1 MEHKKGYFA
10 QARFVRISPTKVRP
24 IANQVRKKPYSE
36 AIAVLENL
44 PHKGAR
50 LLYKVIASAGANA
63 LYNNK
68 SLDED
73 MLYIKDLQINEGPRM
88 KRMWARGRGRADR
101 LIKRMSHISV
111 IVDEIAGVNSGTE
124 G

>member
-24 IANQVRKKPYSE
+24 IANQIRKRPYSE

-44 PHKGAR
+44 PQKGAR
-50 LLYKVIASAGANA
+50 LLYKVISSAGANA